1 MVLTPRRLGWTW
13 KSCFPLPTST
23 NAVNNSHT
31 FTATVEE
38 NLGNG
43 AGFVPVPAGTP
54 VTFSLVGSNTAGATI
69 TSTNP
74 TVTGGINGD
83 TATVTVLDASNKTGS
98 VSINASTTLAVGA
111 ALPAITRSTGDA
123 DPNDGPNATKTWVDL
138 EIALTPPTSTNA
150 VNNSHTFTATVEEDL
165 GNGAGFVPVPAGT
178 PVNFSLVGA
187 NTAGATITS
196 TNPTVTGGING
207 DTATVTVLDASN
219 KTGSVS
225 VNASTTLAVGGV
237 SPAITRSTGD
247 SDPNDSANATKTW
260 VDLEIKLDAN
270 SVNPVNQSHTFTA
283 TVEED
288 LGNGAGFVAVPTGTP
303 VTFSLSGNTAG
314 ATITS
319 TNPTT
324 TTGDTAT
331 VTVLDASYKT
341 GIVTVNAS
349 TTLAVAGVSP
359 AITRSTGDSDPND
372 GPNATK
378 TWVDLEIVLTPPTS
392 TNAVNN
398 SHTFTATVEEDLGN
412 GAGFVPVPAG
422 TPVNFSLVG
431 SNTAGATITSTNPTV
446 TGGIT
451 GDTATVTVL
460 DASNKTGS
468 VSVNASTTLAVGG
481 VSPAITR
488 STGDSDP
495 NDSANAT
502 KTWVDLEIKL
512 DANSVNP
519 VNQSHTFTATVEED
533 LGKGGWVRP
542 RYPPARPSPSASRVP
557 ILPVQRSPRPTRR

>member
-1 MVLTPRRLGWTW
+1 MR
-13 KSCFPLPTST
+13 
-23 NAVNNSHT
+23 
-31 FTATVEE
+31 
-38 NLGNG
+38 
-43 AGFVPVPAGTP
+43 
-54 VTFSLVGSNTAGATI
+54 
-69 TSTNP
+69 
-74 TVTGGINGD
+74 
-83 TATVTVLDASNKTGS
+83 
-98 VSINASTTLAVGA
+98 STT
-111 ALPAITRSTGDA
+111 AIPSRPRWRRIS
-123 DPNDGPNATKTWVDL
+123 AT
-138 EIALTPPTSTNA
+138 
-150 VNNSHTFTATVEEDL
+150 
-165 GNGAGFVPVPAGT
+165 GAGFVPVPAGT

-187 NTAGATITS
+187 NTAGATITL

-412 GAGFVPVPAG
+412 GSWVRPVPAG

-431 SNTAGATITSTNPTV
+431 SNTAGATITSTNPNETGLINGHTATENVKDASNNTSSVSIKATTTHAVGGFTPAIKLSTGDSDPNDSANANKTWVDLEIKLDANSVNPVNQSHTFTATVEEDLGNGAGFVPVPAGTPVTFSLAGSNTAGATITSTNPTV
-446 TGGIT
+446 TGGIN

-460 DASNKTGS
+460 DASYKTGI
-468 VSVNASTTLAVGG
+468 VTVNASTTLAVGG

-533 LGKGGWVRP
+533 LGNGAGSS
-542 RYPPARPSPSASRVP
+542 RYPPARPSTSALWVP